1 MRPAATPSLPR
12 PLMAAALAALLL
24 AAAPAFAQFKEP
36 AKPAATRPTAEPS
49 AAATDTLYRKDAS
62 KHLYA
67 SFPGHVFKGKLPP
80 LLVGV
85 AIVNTSLDENGNV
98 TAVDIVRPPAM
109 KEIAPWL
116 EGMIRA
122 AAPYPAPTKLA
133 GPVTW
138 REIFLVEDKGRFQT
152 DALTEGQRAK

>member
-1 MRPAATPSLPR
+1 MCPSALTSTLRGLLAP
-12 PLMAAALAALLL
+12 ALAALLL

-36 AKPAATRPTAEPS
+36 AKPAATKPTAQPS
-49 AAATDTLYRKDAS
+49 AAATDALYRKDAS

-67 SFPGHVFKGKLPP
+67 SFPAHVFKGKLPP

-85 AIVNTSLDENGNV
+85 AIVNTSIDEQGNV

-109 KEIAPWL
+109 KEISPWL

-122 AAPYPAPTKLA
+122 AAPYPAPSKL
-133 GPVTW
+133 GTPVTW
-138 REIFLVEDKGRFQT
+138 REIFLVEDKARFQT